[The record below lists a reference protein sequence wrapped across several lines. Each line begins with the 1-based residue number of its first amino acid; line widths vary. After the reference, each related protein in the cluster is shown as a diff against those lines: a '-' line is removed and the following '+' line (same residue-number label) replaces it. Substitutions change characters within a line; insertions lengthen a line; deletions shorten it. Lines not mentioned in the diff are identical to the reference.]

1 MDESE
6 SLAHT
11 KWECKYHVVWIP
23 KYRRQALYA
32 ELRKYLGPV
41 LRELAQQRECR
52 VEEGHLQLDHV
63 HMLLSIPP
71 KEAVAQ
77 VLGYIK
83 GKSAIHIAR
92 TYLGRRQNFTGQH
105 FWARGYYVSTVGRD
119 EATIREYIKKQQ
131 AEDQRLDQ
139 LDMFGR

>member
-1 MDESE
+1 MDETE
-6 SLAHT
+6 SLAHA

-23 KYRRQALYA
+23 KYRRKALYA
-32 ELRKYLGPV
+32 ELRKHLGPV
-41 LRELAQQRECR
+41 LRELAQQRECT

-71 KEAVAQ
+71 KYAVAQ
-77 VLGYIK
+77 VIGFIK
-83 GKSAIHIAR
+83 GKSASHSAR
-92 TYLGRRQNFTGQH
+92 SYLGRRQNFTGQH

-119 EATIREYIKKQQ
+119 EATIRQYIQKQE

-139 LDMFGR
+139 REIFAR